1 MCALRK
7 DFRSRQAGVSLIEL
21 MVAML
26 LGLLVL
32 AAVIQLFIGSKATY
46 TANEAQARI
55 QENGRFSIELL
66 KREFREGGT
75 HGFCAARMQ
84 ITNHLNTG
92 CSNYQDA
99 IFDPSKAF
107 VGWEFAGT
115 GRAES
120 FELEEADLDPA
131 STSASD
137 WTLNDDG
144 VTANLPDILQGKVA
158 GGSDVVV
165 VRRAEVISGVTA
177 QGTNNTNANSINLN
191 GSHGLDKNET
201 VLVSNCTTGADLF
214 QNRSNANASTLSAGS
229 GSCSNPGPGNQ
240 TGVDWSTSYDDSMQ
254 IFRMNVHAYY
264 VGYDEDRREP
274 GLYRADLTRGTNNPP
289 TEELVGGVESMQVL
303 YGYSNPADEGGDGQ
317 TVNVWLTA
325 DEVPSWEFVIGAR
338 ISMLLRSPEG
348 MGDGQVQRTFDLAS
362 TAFTHPEDGRLR
374 HPFFTSISLRN
385 RQIVM

>member
-1 MCALRK
+1 MLAR
-7 DFRSRQAGVSLIEL
+7 RQHVSNRQSGVSLIEL
-21 MVAML
+21 MIAML

-46 TANEAQARI
+46 NANEALARI

-84 ITNHLNTG
+84 IRNHLNTG
-92 CSNYQDA
+92 CSNYQDSV
-99 IFDPSKAF
+99 FDPNKAF
-107 VGWEFAGT
+107 VGWEYSGT

-120 FELEEADLDPA
+120 FELEETDLDPS

-137 WTLNDDG
+137 WQSNDDG
-144 VTANLPDILQGKVA
+144 VVSNLPDILDGKVA

-165 VRRAEVISGVTA
+165 VRRAEVVPGVSA
-177 QGTNNTNANSINLN
+177 EGTNNTNASSINLN
-191 GSHGLDKNET
+191 GSHGLDKNEI
-201 VLVSNCTTGADLF
+201 VLISNCTTGADLF
-214 QNRSNANASTLSAGS
+214 QNRSNANASALSAGS

-240 TGVDWSTSYDDSMQ
+240 NNVDWSTSYDDSMQ
-254 IFRMNVHAYY
+254 IFRMNVHAYFI
-264 VGYDEDRREP
+264 GYDDERGEP
-274 GLYRADLTRGTNNPP
+274 GLYRAELTRGTNDPEI
-289 TEELVGGVESMQVL
+289 EELVSGVESMQVL
-303 YGYSNPADEGGDGQ
+303 YGYSSPADEGGDGQ

-338 ISMLLRSPEG
+338 ISMLLRSPEA
-348 MGDGQVQRTFDLAS
+348 MGDGRVQRTFDLAS

-374 HPFFTSISLRN
+374 QPFFASISLRN